1 MLAALRQAERAV
13 IRALD
18 KGGVV
23 VVEDGGQLITTYSTK
38 SYDRRRTRAYVR
50 ERKW

>member
-1 MLAALRQAERAV
+1 LAENRDRQRTI

-18 KGGVV
+18 KAGVV
-23 VVEDGGQLITTYSTK
+23 VVEDGNRLITTYTKK
-38 SYDRRRTRAYVR
+38 SYDRRRARAYVR